1 MSRILVVAAHP
12 DDEVLGVGATIKKM
26 SKDHEIYILIVTDGC
41 SSQYRG
47 QNVEKMIAEKKV
59 MAKKAAELLGAKDV
73 LFGDLP
79 DMRLDT
85 MPHTEVNAVI
95 ERAVDEIS
103 PEIVFTH
110 HYGDVNLDHQ
120 MCYKSTMVATRPSTG
135 SCVKKIYT
143 YEVLSAT
150 EWQSSTAPHV
160 FIPNTYVEVD
170 DEMLDCKKQAMKTYT
185 MEFRKYPHTRSA
197 EAIDHLAAF
206 RGQSVGVCAAEAFC
220 LVREVI
226 KQ

>member
-1 MSRILVVAAHP
+1 MSKILVVAAHP
-12 DDEVLGVGATIKKM
+12 DDEVLGVGATMKKL
-26 SKDHEIYILIVTDGC
+26 SKEHDIYILIVTDGC

-47 QNVEKMIAEKKV
+47 QNVEQMIAEKKV
-59 MAKKAAELLGAKDV
+59 MAKKAAEIMGAKGV

-79 DMRLDT
+79 DMRLDAV
-85 MPHTEVNAVI
+85 PHTEVNAVI
-95 ERAVDEIS
+95 ERAVDEIQ

-120 MCYKSTMVATRPSTG
+120 MCYKSTMVATRPSAG
-135 SCVKKIYT
+135 SCVKKLYT

-150 EWQSSTAPHV
+150 EWQSSTAPHA

-170 DEMLDCKKQAMKTYT
+170 EEMIKAKKEAMRTYA

-197 EAIDHLAAF
+197 EAIDNLAAF

-220 LVREVI
+220 LIREVL
-226 KQ
+226 K